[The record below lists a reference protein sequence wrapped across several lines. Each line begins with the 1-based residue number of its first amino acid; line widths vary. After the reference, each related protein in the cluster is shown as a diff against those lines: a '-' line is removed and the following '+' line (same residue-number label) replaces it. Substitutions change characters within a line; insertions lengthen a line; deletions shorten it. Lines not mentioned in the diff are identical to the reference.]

1 MAFTALETEIA
12 ALTGKV
18 DSLYETYRTKAQTID
33 QSVANALKAIPD
45 NSKTY
50 YVNAVTGADTNSGTS
65 SSKPF
70 RTIKAACDAVPVG
83 GHGTIY
89 LAATPYIY
97 DLNGDIFLRNKTV
110 YIRCEANATTGNRPT
125 IRQTLNADESVAY
138 GFFMQGAEVT
148 FGHCAIETATRSDG
162 SAINTHSLIKRVD
175 HMGAEVGLIFCD
187 ITLGATNLVTRSTGT
202 ASIWLQIYGSTVT
215 RTVPGLGNLLHA
227 ASQPA
232 IFGASNNVLP
242 EGLTYADLISG
253 VTRDSTGR
261 TLNVLSSTEL

>member
-33 QSVANALKAIPD
+33 QSVANALNAIPN

-97 DLNGDIFLRNKTV
+97 DLDGDIFLRNKTV
-110 YIRCEANATTGNRPT
+110 YIRCEANAATGDRPT
-125 IRQTLNADESVAY
+125 IRQKLNADESVAY
-138 GFFMQGAEVT
+138 GFFMQGSEVT
-148 FGHCAIETATRSDG
+148 FCYCTIETATRSDG

-175 HMGAEVGLIFCD
+175 HMGIEVGLLFCD
-187 ITLGATNLVTRSTGT
+187 IILGATNLVTRSTGT
-202 ASIWLQIYGSTVT
+202 ASIWLQIYGSTIT
-215 RTVPGLGNLLHA
+215 RSVPSLGYLLHA

-232 IFGASNNVLP
+232 IFGVSNNVLP
-242 EGLTYADLISG
+242 EGLTYSDLVAG
-253 VTRDSTGR
+253 LKTDATGR
-261 TLNVLSSTEL
+261 VYNVLSSTEL